1 MMVVILFFLWN
12 FRELKIG
19 SVLLFSVFTNLQ
31 TYLKWEY
38 DINTM
43 CLYVYYITLKLYFSS
58 IKHDYIFINKLIV
71 LILVF
76 FCVIPFVLCFIK
88 EDDWIR
94 HVKCPYK
101 EG

>member
-12 FRELKIG
+12 FRELEIG

-43 CLYVYYITLKLYFSS
+43 CYTSTI
-58 IKHDYIFINKLIV
+58 
-71 LILVF
+71 
-76 FCVIPFVLCFIK
+76 
-88 EDDWIR
+88 
-94 HVKCPYK
+94 
-101 EG
+101 

>member
-1 MMVVILFFLWN
+1 MI
-12 FRELKIG
+12 
-19 SVLLFSVFTNLQ
+19 
-31 TYLKWEY
+31 
-38 DINTM
+38 
-43 CLYVYYITLKLYFSS
+43 SS